1 MKMSFFESHRDFP
14 LEKGDGFS
22 SARDACQAPKEL

>member
-14 LEKGDGFS
+14 LEKGVAS
-22 SARDACQAPKEL
+22 LQQRDACQAPKEL